1 MANPVGGIGMITV
14 NQAELAA
21 LEKRLVEVADKVAK
35 KALRTAARR
44 AMAQVRKEARDKAP
58 EDTGLLDENFALMT
72 KAKDGEVS
80 AKVGIRGGAKKNDT
94 TPFYFRFVELG
105 TKSNKARPFMRPA
118 LENNAEKI
126 LSTVADEL
134 KKALDK
140 A

>member
-1 MANPVGGIGMITV
+1 MITV
-14 NQAELAA
+14 NQTQLAE
-21 LEKRLVEVADKVAK
+21 LEKRLVDIADKVAK

-44 AMAQVRKEARDKAP
+44 AMNEVRKEARDNAP

-72 KAKDGEVS
+72 KAKNGEVT
-80 AKVGIRGGAKKNDT
+80 AKVGIKGGAKKNDT

-105 TKSNKARPFMRPA
+105 TKNMQARPFMRPA

-126 LSTVADEL
+126 LSSVADEL
-134 KKALDK
+134 TKALDK